1 MTKPGRVVAAM
12 IAALFASACSSMQ
25 TMSPGDCA
33 LVGAAIGGLGGT
45 AVGANLESDND
56 TEDAAAGAAIGA
68 GAGAITGY
76 ALCALMGGQEAAP
89 PPPPPPPPAPKPQP
103 IVKKKIV
110 LPGVSFALNKADLT
124 EAAKRTLDD
133 EVVTVL
139 KDDPS
144 LRVIVEGHT
153 DSTGS
158 AAYNQK
164 LSERRAA
171 TVKAYLVGRGIAAE
185 RVKSVGYGETQ
196 PRASND
202 TAEGRAQNR
211 RVEIKVIQ

>member
-1 MTKPGRVVAAM
+1 
-12 IAALFASACSSMQ
+12 
-25 TMSPGDCA
+25 
-33 LVGAAIGGLGGT
+33 
-45 AVGANLESDND
+45 
-56 TEDAAAGAAIGA
+56 
-68 GAGAITGY
+68 
-76 ALCALMGGQEAAP
+76 
-89 PPPPPPPPAPKPQP
+89 
-103 IVKKKIV
+103 VKKKVV
-110 LPGVSFALNKADLT
+110 LPGVSFALNKAELT
-124 EAAKRTLDD
+124 DAAKRTLDD
-133 EVVTVL
+133 EVVAAL

-202 TAEGRAQNR
+202 TPEGRAQNR

>member
-1 MTKPGRVVAAM
+1 
-12 IAALFASACSSMQ
+12 
-25 TMSPGDCA
+25 
-33 LVGAAIGGLGGT
+33 
-45 AVGANLESDND
+45 
-56 TEDAAAGAAIGA
+56 
-68 GAGAITGY
+68 
-76 ALCALMGGQEAAP
+76 
-89 PPPPPPPPAPKPQP
+89 QP
-103 IVKKKIV
+103 LVKKKIV
-110 LPGVSFALNKADLT
+110 LPGVSFALNKAELT
-124 EAAKRTLDD
+124 DQAKQTLDS

-139 KDDPS
+139 KEDPS

-171 TVKAYLVGRGIAAE
+171 TVKAYLVGRGIAAD
-185 RVKSVGYGETQ
+185 RVDSVGYGETR

-211 RVEIKVIQ
+211 RVEIKVVE